1 MKTITESRFLL
12 LLSLLIM
19 GVGQAF
25 AQYEPG
31 ERYGSV
37 TYIDSHW
44 DEKTKQVVTETKT
57 DWIAIRTWSTD
68 RTTFGATG
76 TETWYAIEGK
86 RTEEAVMVNR
96 EGNVSSVDIYGE
108 VHLILLDGAE
118 LAPLSGIR
126 LEAPGKLHIHVQSN
140 GDNQGR
146 IIVKNPGTYP
156 AIGARGGD
164 FGELHIHGGYI
175 DVTGGK
181 RAAGIG
187 TMGIEEGDFDP
198 LDFNLHKMGKVYVY
212 DGMVKVHGGDRG
224 AGIGGGCGYNAK
236 TPHSRFGVY
245 TQYGGD
251 VTVWGGETAAGMGGG
266 GCYSEYLLNIMNP
279 GGNGFEVNM
288 YGGKLTAYGGRRAA
302 GIGSGNGMVKI
313 GMASGGKLYAYG
325 GTVYAKGGD
334 YGAGIGGGCNAYG
347 TDAYIYGGTVT
358 AIGGTDAA
366 GLGGGESGKGGT
378 VVVDGGTLRA
388 EGNGNAAGI
397 GGGEN
402 NDGWSFEYKK
412 GDVISIA
419 GGKCKAREKKGG
431 SSIGC
436 GKGNKFKCKM
446 INTNIIKLATDCK
459 VTAGDA
465 ENNIERTFTTQE
477 REGACRWRNF
487 VKLET
492 CEHKEFTYAA
502 AYLNES
508 QHRKMCRYCNYMV
521 NEDHTFPDGEHC
533 VCGKTANKAT
543 DLWTVTVKQTT
554 DGTTYTD
561 GTTQYAV
568 RGKSCILP
576 QPADVEGLIF
586 MGYMESATAPESLEM
601 KDSEMS
607 LLVDAEQIV
616 TPSANTTYYARYRY
630 DYSEDW
636 TWSDDYESATV
647 KISNS
652 LTGDT
657 QTITAHVEEDETERI
672 EPEGNKL
679 GMMTFRANAEYKHTN
694 EATYQFGRMARVEYF
709 NTAEV
714 DLDAFASNN
723 EEVLEA
729 YTDQMSSV
737 SISNM
742 TLKKDGRLH
751 PLCLPFSMT
760 MEDMAKSPLAGATLF
775 QLSSSE
781 RVGSQLQLSFKKVT
795 DGGLA
800 AGEPYYV
807 KWASGSDIEN
817 PEFYGVLIKESTPWI
832 ATGDYFQLF
841 GTFDMEAIAD
851 EYLMNGT
858 FLGLSDEGKLED
870 VSNDVIDA
878 FGNYLFIPDMK
889 ADDGSTAVCS
899 VRISFEDD
907 ITVEKFITY
916 GFEGEGTAE
925 KPYIINNARQLSDMA
940 AYFNAG
946 DEAMQGKYFRQGAN
960 ITFDKTQENN
970 FTPIAEF
977 NGHYD
982 GAGFIISGLNINRS
996 GTELKDEVAPFVTMA
1011 ENSTLKNMIIANS
1024 TITGRTASALVNSL
1038 RKSVLIDNCHVL
1050 KDVAVR
1056 SNYYAA
1062 AGLVVYI
1069 YSGSAMLKNCTSQAM
1084 VTSNQSYA
1092 AGIVASMNDGTLTGC
1107 CYLGTNTNMAHGVGA
1122 YHANPIVAI
1131 RNGGTVTDCYYT
1143 APTLSDNNAKLMPQ
1157 FNKDVD
1163 NTDFLKRLHARD
1175 EFLLKAGLTK
1185 EQIGYDITM
1194 NNREK
1199 LAAVKQ
1205 TDGTWKSKAYVV
1217 CLPFGLNFNEQLGTD
1232 PLTTLETVVAYRPHI
1247 IDLEKKQFVFTVC
1260 PPELVAGESFIVV
1273 VKQGEVALEGKN
1285 VTVVDAPGEPDKI
1298 MSATDGNRQI
1308 GWWKGTFSRIDNPQM
1323 TAENI
1328 YIAQSNGT
1336 YRCPPKGYT
1345 TAYVNPFVGYF
1356 SALEPLKDDRYTIKY
1371 VYTGQGD
1378 GDDDETGEVED
1389 FPADEFDSDTD
1400 FDDPSGI
1407 KEMSDVT
1414 GRKEDGRRYNLS
1426 GQKVSEYYRGII
1438 IRNGKKIVIN

>member
-1 MKTITESRFLL
+1 MI
-12 LLSLLIM
+12 
-19 GVGQAF
+19 
-25 AQYEPG
+25 
-31 ERYGSV
+31 
-37 TYIDSHW
+37 
-44 DEKTKQVVTETKT
+44 
-57 DWIAIRTWSTD
+57 
-68 RTTFGATG
+68 
-76 TETWYAIEGK
+76 
-86 RTEEAVMVNR
+86 
-96 EGNVSSVDIYGE
+96 
-108 VHLILLDGAE
+108 
-118 LAPLSGIR
+118 
-126 LEAPGKLHIHVQSN
+126 
-140 GDNQGR
+140 
-146 IIVKNPGTYP
+146 
-156 AIGARGGD
+156 
-164 FGELHIHGGYI
+164 
-175 DVTGGK
+175 
-181 RAAGIG
+181 
-187 TMGIEEGDFDP
+187 
-198 LDFNLHKMGKVYVY
+198 
-212 DGMVKVHGGDRG
+212 
-224 AGIGGGCGYNAK
+224 
-236 TPHSRFGVY
+236 
-245 TQYGGD
+245 
-251 VTVWGGETAAGMGGG
+251 
-266 GCYSEYLLNIMNP
+266 
-279 GGNGFEVNM
+279 
-288 YGGKLTAYGGRRAA
+288 
-302 GIGSGNGMVKI
+302 
-313 GMASGGKLYAYG
+313 
-325 GTVYAKGGD
+325 
-334 YGAGIGGGCNAYG
+334 
-347 TDAYIYGGTVT
+347 
-358 AIGGTDAA
+358 
-366 GLGGGESGKGGT
+366 
-378 VVVDGGTLRA
+378 VDGGTLRA
-388 EGNGNAAGI
+388 EGNGTAAGI
-397 GGGEN
+397 GGGE
-402 NDGWSFEYKK
+402 GKTQSLFEYKS
-412 GDVISIA
+412 GNVIAIA
-419 GGKCKAREKKGG
+419 GGKCKAREAKGG
-431 SSIGC
+431 SAIGS
-436 GKGNKFKCKM
+436 GKGEKYKRKFLFC
-446 INTNIIKLATDCK
+446 NQIKLAADCK

-465 ENNIERTFTTQE
+465 ENNVERTFTTIE
-477 REGACRWRNF
+477 REAACRWRNF
-487 VKLET
+487 AKLET
-492 CEHKEFTYAA
+492 CEHEVFTYEF
-502 AYLNES
+502 LPDDNL
-508 QHRKMCRYCNYMV
+508 QHKKRCRYCAYEEI
-521 NEDHTFPDGEHC
+521 EDHNYSDGEHC
-533 VCGKTANKAT
+533 VCGKTANKDT
-543 DLWTVTVKQTT
+543 ELWAVTVKTT
-554 DGTTYTD
+554 TNGTTYD
-561 GTTQYAV
+561 KDSVMYVV
-568 RGKSCILP
+568 RTKACALP
-576 QPADVEGLIF
+576 EPAEVEGLVF
-586 MGYMESATAPESLEM
+586 MGYQETTTAPESIEM
-601 KDSEMS
+601 KDGEISTV
-607 LLVDAEQIV
+607 VDAGQSV
-616 TPSANTTYYARYRY
+616 TLTKNTTYYARYAY

-647 KISNS
+647 TISNT
-652 LTGDT
+652 LTGESKA
-657 QTITAHVEEDETERI
+657 ITATVTEDETERV
-672 EPEGNKL
+672 EPQGNKL
-679 GMMTFRANAEYKHTN
+679 GMMTLNATAVYNRSANVSYLFRS
-694 EATYQFGRMARVEYF
+694 RVRVEYF
-709 NTAEV
+709 NPAVVE
-714 DLDAFASNN
+714 LDAAADNN
-723 EEVLEA
+723 GEILEE
-729 YTDQMSSV
+729 YIDHISSV
-737 SISNM
+737 SINNM
-742 TLKKDGRLH
+742 TLKKDGKLH

-760 MEDMAKSPLAGATLF
+760 ASEMAGSALAGVTLYR
-775 QLSSSE
+775 LDSSQT
-781 RVGSQLQLSFKKVT
+781 VGSQLQLSFKKVT

-807 KWASGSDIEN
+807 KWTSGTDIEE
-817 PEFYGVLIKESTPWI
+817 PEFNGVIVKESVPWVS
-832 ATGDYFQLF
+832 AGDYFYLCGNF
-841 GTFDMEAIAD
+841 DTETIPDEDLVYGTYLKLND
-851 EYLMNGT
+851 E
-858 FLGLSDEGKLED
+858 EKLED

-878 FGNYLFIPDMK
+878 FSNYLFIPDMK

-907 ITVEKFITY
+907 ITVEKFITH

-982 GAGFIISGLNINRS
+982 GAGFIISGLNINSS

-1011 ENSTLKNMIIANS
+1011 ENSTLKNIIIANS

-1107 CYLGTNTNMAHGVGA
+1107 CYLGKNLTHGVGA
-1122 YHANPIVAI
+1122 YRANPIVAI
-1131 RNGGTVTDCYYT
+1131 KNDGTVSDCYYT

-1157 FNKDVD
+1157 YNKDVD

-1175 EFLLKAGLTK
+1175 EFLLKAGLTH

-1217 CLPFGLNFNEQLGTD
+1217 CLPFELNFNEQLGTD

-1247 IDLEKKQFVFTVC
+1247 IDLDKKQFVFTVC

-1285 VTVVDAPGEPDKI
+1285 VTVVDAPGEPDTI
-1298 MSATDGNRQI
+1298 MSAADGNRQI

-1345 TAYVNPFVGYF
+1345 TAYINPFVGYF